1 MDQPLRELVDELS
14 DFCTNPEFAKLIS
27 VEGPPGCGKTLFVRA
42 GLERFNQEYSE
53 HEEYYD
59 GEAVTLLVS
68 SLSHAQDKLFL
79 NAWRPLLR
87 KLLLLVA
94 KRRRLK

>member
-53 HEEYYD
+53 HEEY
-59 GEAVTLLVS
+59 
-68 SLSHAQDKLFL
+68 
-79 NAWRPLLR
+79 
-87 KLLLLVA
+87 
-94 KRRRLK
+94 